1 MDELKD
7 LIRALETLDEI
18 LSGLGNVSSIE
29 TTVNGWN
36 ISTTRRNYAGQ
47 VELSAVK
54 VVEHADV

>member
-7 LIRALETLDEI
+7 LIKALETLDAI
-18 LSGLGNVSSIE
+18 LSGLGQVTSIE

-47 VELSAVK
+47 VEFSAVK
-54 VVEHADV
+54 VVENADI